1 MVDFG
6 YNNNAIRNQKHFKP
20 IGNGNVADSCMIAL
34 TDKQIPCWKP
44 KKELNFKC
52 KSWIKKLINSCFS
65 QNTTKH
71 KLTADLIYLCYFV
84 YLYKILNRYWANQL
98 DIFIATSTKRATFI
112 ATKTLLYYY
121 GIATTI
127 SKTLFIPHYQ
137 KTWKVQCK
145 LREVNVIH

>member
-6 YNNNAIRNQKHFKP
+6 YNNNAIRNQKHFRP

-112 ATKTLLYYY
+112 ATFLFPWDWPSREYTWTL
-121 GIATTI
+121 I
-127 SKTLFIPHYQ
+127 
-137 KTWKVQCK
+137 WKNLSDCFSPLSPQA
-145 LREVNVIH
+145 E